1 MSDKSNSLKQPQGS
15 LGKTIRNYKLELGM
29 TVILIVLYIVLHA
42 VTGTALGKGNVMNV
56 LQSAA
61 PLLIMTMGQLL
72 VVITGGIDLSVGSV
86 YSLSGMVGALVM
98 LSTGSIAA
106 GVAACLAVGLVC
118 GVLNGLLVAKAKMA
132 PFIVTLAMQGAAASL
147 TKVISGGNSQTITLT
162 AFKEFNRGTIIPGL
176 KNYILYMIIIVV
188 VMYFVLRKTSFGRWV
203 YATGSNEGAS
213 HLVGIP
219 VDRVKI
225 LCYTISAGLSSIAA
239 LLGASRLMTV
249 ECTAGVGMELDA
261 IAATCIGGASL
272 SGGLGSA
279 FGALIGTLLQ
289 KGINNGINL
298 LGINSFWSGNVISY
312 EQIPEY
318 VEKADY
324 AVISTPPTKRL
335 DYVEMVLSKH
345 VPLYLEKPIA
355 TTLEDA
361 EKIVAMAKQYDAKII
376 VGFAHRFRP
385 AFVKMYDM
393 VKSGMF
399 GDPVNVFSYRVGAGF
414 GYGKN
419 NAMYGNSW
427 RTDPKLACGMTIE
440 SVSHEFNL
448 LTSLAGEFDTIACNV
463 KGTISNVPQ
472 FDTNSTMVM
481 RCKNG
486 AVASIMTSW
495 SSGAGANLKGYIGTN
510 GSILLRGR
518 NMFEFDSLT
527 YKTVDMDHEES
538 ITFND
543 SYDLNKDEVIYHVH
557 VYFQDCLKNNK
568 PVEIGGLSE
577 GMKVLKLSN
586 AALESAKEQK
596 TIALGDYYT
605 L

>member
-1 MSDKSNSLKQPQGS
+1 MIGAGDIAKSHARAVEK
-15 LGKTIRNYKLELGM
+15 LGGEI
-29 TVILIVLYIVLHA
+29 
-42 VTGTALGKGNVMNV
+42 
-56 LQSAA
+56 
-61 PLLIMTMGQLL
+61 
-72 VVITGGIDLSVGSV
+72 
-86 YSLSGMVGALVM
+86 VGAFDVSENALK
-98 LSTGSIAA
+98 SF
-106 GVAACLAVGLVC
+106 
-118 GVLNGLLVAKAKMA
+118 K
-132 PFIVTLAMQGAAASL
+132 
-147 TKVISGGNSQTITLT
+147 
-162 AFKEFNRGTIIPGL
+162 KEF
-176 KNYILYMIIIVV
+176 YC
-188 VMYFVLRKTSFGRWV
+188 
-203 YATGSNEGAS
+203 
-213 HLVGIP
+213 
-219 VDRVKI
+219 D
-225 LCYTISAGLSSIAA
+225 
-239 LLGASRLMTV
+239 
-249 ECTAGVGMELDA
+249 
-261 IAATCIGGASL
+261 
-272 SGGLGSA
+272 
-279 FGALIGTLLQ
+279 
-289 KGINNGINL
+289 
-298 LGINSFWSGNVISY
+298 VISY

-518 NMFEFDSLT
+518 NMFAFDSLT
-527 YKTVDMDHEES
+527 YKT
-538 ITFND
+538 
-543 SYDLNKDEVIYHVH
+543 
-557 VYFQDCLKNNK
+557 
-568 PVEIGGLSE
+568 EIGRAH
-577 GMKVLKLSN
+577 V
-586 AALESAKEQK
+586 
-596 TIALGDYYT
+596 
-605 L
+605 

>member
-1 MSDKSNSLKQPQGS
+1 
-15 LGKTIRNYKLELGM
+15 
-29 TVILIVLYIVLHA
+29 
-42 VTGTALGKGNVMNV
+42 
-56 LQSAA
+56 
-61 PLLIMTMGQLL
+61 
-72 VVITGGIDLSVGSV
+72 
-86 YSLSGMVGALVM
+86 
-98 LSTGSIAA
+98 
-106 GVAACLAVGLVC
+106 
-118 GVLNGLLVAKAKMA
+118 
-132 PFIVTLAMQGAAASL
+132 
-147 TKVISGGNSQTITLT
+147 
-162 AFKEFNRGTIIPGL
+162 
-176 KNYILYMIIIVV
+176 
-188 VMYFVLRKTSFGRWV
+188 
-203 YATGSNEGAS
+203 
-213 HLVGIP
+213 
-219 VDRVKI
+219 
-225 LCYTISAGLSSIAA
+225 
-239 LLGASRLMTV
+239 
-249 ECTAGVGMELDA
+249 
-261 IAATCIGGASL
+261 
-272 SGGLGSA
+272 
-279 FGALIGTLLQ
+279 
-289 KGINNGINL
+289 
-298 LGINSFWSGNVISY
+298 
-312 EQIPEY
+312 
-318 VEKADY
+318 
-324 AVISTPPTKRL
+324 
-335 DYVEMVLSKH
+335 
-345 VPLYLEKPIA
+345 
-355 TTLEDA
+355 
-361 EKIVAMAKQYDAKII
+361 
-376 VGFAHRFRP
+376 
-385 AFVKMYDM
+385 
-393 VKSGMF
+393 
-399 GDPVNVFSYRVGAGF
+399 
-414 GYGKN
+414 
-419 NAMYGNSW
+419 MYGNSW

-586 AALESAKEQK
+586 AALKSAKEQK